1 MMISIREVANI
12 FRYRIAIPEK
22 YRPWKKLRLMFTNL
36 FANHAE
42 KNSAQKL
49 NLNRS
54 SSHQNRDERI
64 SVSQQ
69 ARFPEKGHGETGTQ
83 RFPGTQFFAKEASV
97 PKQKPLHIKSS
108 QGADPSP
115 QSPNRHPILRRKV
128 HVVSLRDPVEVE
140 EFVVLLQCAV
150 GPQIV
155 HGMRIVDA
163 DISVL

>member
-22 YRPWKKLRLMFTNL
+22 YRPWKKLRLVFTNL
-36 FANHAE
+36 FANH
-42 KNSAQKL
+42 
-49 NLNRS
+49 
-54 SSHQNRDERI
+54 
-64 SVSQQ
+64 
-69 ARFPEKGHGETGTQ
+69 GTQ